1 MLGPLP
7 TKYRVIVAAS
17 ALVAFIGLGA
27 WITFRLPGPL
37 LPGGGAGIGAG
48 LGLVAVLLLLHDSSH
63 QSQPRAARAR
73 HRGDRRR

>member
-27 WITFRLPGPL
+27 WITFTLSGPL
-37 LPGGGAGIGAG
+37 LPGGGAGIGAA

-63 QSQPRAARAR
+63 RSHPRVARAR
-73 HRGDRRR
+73 HRADRRR